1 VVGLCVFVIVYLEN
15 KFLSEMKPK
24 TQEIDD
30 LVSIL
35 VKSKEST
42 AVGNQWGLRIRFQL
56 KEYIA

>member
-1 VVGLCVFVIVYLEN
+1 
-15 KFLSEMKPK
+15 MKPK

-42 AVGNQWGLRIRFQL
+42 AVGNQWGLTIRFQL

>member
-1 VVGLCVFVIVYLEN
+1 VGLCVFVIVYLEN
-15 KFLSEMKPK
+15 KFFSEMKPK

-42 AVGNQWGLRIRFQL
+42 AVGNQWGLTIRFQL